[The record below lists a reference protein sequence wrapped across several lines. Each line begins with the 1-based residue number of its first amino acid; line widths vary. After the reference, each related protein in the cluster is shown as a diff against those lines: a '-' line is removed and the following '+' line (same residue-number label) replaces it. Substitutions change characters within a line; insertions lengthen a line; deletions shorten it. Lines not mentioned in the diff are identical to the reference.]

1 MEAITTERMEITIS
15 LNDNNDKS
23 EVTTITTTTTTNS
36 NKRKQQMTPSSSQ
49 RSTSHPLAK
58 RIKKSSQINIT

>member
-23 EVTTITTTTTTNS
+23 EVTTITTTTTNS